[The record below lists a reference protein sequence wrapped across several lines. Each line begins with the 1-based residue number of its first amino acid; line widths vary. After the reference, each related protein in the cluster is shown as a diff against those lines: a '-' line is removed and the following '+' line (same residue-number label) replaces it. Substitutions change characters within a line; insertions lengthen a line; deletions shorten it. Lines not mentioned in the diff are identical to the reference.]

1 VPQRDIPDR
10 PWRTISLAVTILVL
24 LATAAWEW
32 QMRRL
37 GLTAGDLGDN
47 PYAWVEQRRRI
58 DTEPVSAA
66 IVGDSRILF
75 DTDLD
80 HFQRLT
86 GIRPLQLALPG
97 TNGRPFLENLADDPN
112 FKGLV
117 IVGMTDVSY
126 FREKAG
132 WMKIALELAKFESP
146 AKRGSFLIGRQ
157 LEMHLA
163 FLEQEYRLSA
173 LVARL
178 DPNWRAGVEGPYDDT
193 WKLSTTLDGRQ
204 TFMWPRIEHDERL
217 RAHGRAVWQAFEGP
231 VVKPEV
237 IAMTLKRTRV
247 AVAKIRA
254 RGGDVLFV
262 RPPSAPDFRANE
274 DKRLPRAKGW
284 DALLIAARAKGVH
297 IDDMPTVQ
305 GLWLPEGSH
314 LSKACATVFTDA
326 YVRSLAELSP
336 RLVLR
341 PDAPPPLTTK
351 DCAEGR

>member
-1 VPQRDIPDR
+1 M
-10 PWRTISLAVTILVL
+10 SLAVTILVL

-32 QMRRL
+32 QMRQL
-37 GLTAGDLGDN
+37 GLTPGDLGDN
-47 PYAWVEQRRRI
+47 PYAWVEERRRI

-97 TNGRPFLENLADDPN
+97 TNGRPFLENLADDPS

-178 DPNWRAGVEGPYDDT
+178 DPDWRTGVEGPYDDT

-204 TFMWPRIEHDERL
+204 TYMWPRLEHDERL
-217 RAHGRAVWQAFEGP
+217 RAHGRAVWQAFKGP

-237 IAMTLKRTRV
+237 IAMTLKRTRA
-247 AVAKIRA
+247 AVDKIRA
-254 RGGDVLFV
+254 RSGDVLFV
-262 RPPSAPDFRANE
+262 RPPSAPDFRVNE

-284 DALLIAARAKGVH
+284 DALLAAARARGAH

-305 GLWLPEGSH
+305 GLSLPEGSH

-326 YVRSLAELSP
+326 YVRRLAELSP
-336 RLVLR
+336 RLTIR
-341 PDAPPPLTTK
+341 PDAPPPLATK
-351 DCAEGR
+351 DCVPGR